1 MKEKVKSIKK
11 KLSIIFIITGIILL
25 FFPISIN
32 YITNLQ
38 MNYKINNFF
47 ETGQNLNTDEDSNL
61 EKIYNLLKEQNQL
74 LRDGKQQKFSESF
87 EQESFN
93 LTQFGFE
100 ENIIGSIYI
109 KKLNIKLPIYL
120 GTTKE
125 NLLKGATHLINTS
138 FPLGEEDS
146 NVVIAAHRGLIRNQ
160 MFRHIDKLREGDEI
174 IITTLW
180 DELRYKVYESQIIS
194 PADFEK
200 LKIQEGKDLV
210 TLITCHPYRINY
222 QRYVVYCERE
232 N

>member
-87 EQESFN
+87 EHYREYLYKKIEYKITNLSWNYKGKFIERSYTFN
-93 LTQFGFE
+93 
-100 ENIIGSIYI
+100 
-109 KKLNIKLPIYL
+109 
-120 GTTKE
+120 
-125 NLLKGATHLINTS
+125 
-138 FPLGEEDS
+138 
-146 NVVIAAHRGLIRNQ
+146 
-160 MFRHIDKLREGDEI
+160 
-174 IITTLW
+174 
-180 DELRYKVYESQIIS
+180 
-194 PADFEK
+194 
-200 LKIQEGKDLV
+200 
-210 TLITCHPYRINY
+210 
-222 QRYVVYCERE
+222 
-232 N
+232 